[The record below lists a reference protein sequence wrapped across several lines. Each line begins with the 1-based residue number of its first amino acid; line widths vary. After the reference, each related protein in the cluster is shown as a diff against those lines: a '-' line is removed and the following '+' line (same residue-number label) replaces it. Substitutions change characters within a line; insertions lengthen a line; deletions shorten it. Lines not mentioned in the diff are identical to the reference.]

1 MDIGLKTVAVSLAV
15 CTLAM
20 AAECASHDVKLRGY
34 VGRRMD
40 ACIHN
45 HILKHDACYL
55 TDPYKDKSEDHYWQ
69 CEFWGKWMHSA
80 APFLMKLRMEK
91 GECKIA
97 EELRANI
104 AASVENLLPCQEE
117 CGYLGN
123 YAPAARCGVASRT
136 SYGGWDVW
144 CQKYTLLGLLYAD
157 ECLGDKRCLDA
168 ACRHLDWLMAQ
179 VGPGKKDIGKT
190 GRYHGLASLSILEP
204 VVWLYRRTGKKE
216 YLDFATYIVSRMDA
230 PEGGGCLIS
239 KALSGVDVAD
249 RTSGK
254 DEWEKFACSKKAYE
268 MLSCYQGLL
277 GYYRVTSE
285 RSRGTRDPTEHDPRR
300 CLDAAV
306 ATAKSIIDKE
316 INIVG
321 GAASQELWY
330 HGKSKQTHPYYRM
343 NETCVVTTWLR
354 FCETLLEITGD
365 PIYADE
371 MERTFYN
378 IYLATLSRDG
388 STFAQ
393 YTGLEGTRSAGLN
406 NCFMEENCCNANG
419 PRGFVSFMRAFLTAR
434 GDAAELNFYETATA
448 SVMIPALKEKVTF
461 EVFTLYP
468 KEGEVRIVN
477 RTAKPL
483 DFTLKLRI
491 PAWSAKTEVK
501 VNGEAAS
508 PRPSARSASAPYHVD
523 ASLPVPGKYFELR
536 RTWLPGDKVEIVF
549 DMPCRAH
556 LLNNHVAFTRGP
568 IVLARDARFHD
579 GNLVERMR
587 AIDFKKG
594 VELRPVPT
602 GNGDIW
608 MAFAAFLPMGAHSES
623 PDNVHPQPVKFCDFA
638 SAGNTWTDKSAYRVW
653 IPVELRPWDT
663 PMDSPEELP

>member
-1 MDIGLKTVAVSLAV
+1 MDVGLKTVAVSLVV

-20 AAECASHDVKLRGY
+20 AAECATHDVKVRGY

-80 APFLMKLRMEK
+80 APFLAYMSGGRGATRPTDYES
-91 GECKIA
+91 
-97 EELRANI
+97 LRANI
-104 AASVENLLPCQEE
+104 AASVENLLPCQEA

-123 YAPAARCGVASRT
+123 YAPEARCGVASRT

-157 ECLGDKRCLDA
+157 ECLGDKRCLDV
-168 ACRHLDWLMAQ
+168 ACRHLDWLMTQ

-230 PEGGGCLIS
+230 PEGGGGLIS
-239 KALSGVDVAD
+239 KALAGVDVAD

-277 GYYRVTSE
+277 GYYRAT
-285 RSRGTRDPTEHDPRR
+285 GDRR
-300 CLDAAV
+300 CLEAV
-306 ATAKSIIDKE
+306 IATAKNIVAQE

-354 FCETLLEITGD
+354 LCEHLLAETGD
-365 PIYADE
+365 SAWADE

-419 PRGFVSFMRAFLTAR
+419 PRGFVSFMRAFLTAK
-434 GDAAELNFYETATA
+434 DSVATLNFYETSSA
-448 SVMIPALKEKVTF
+448 SVELPSLKEKVTF
-461 EVFTLYP
+461 EMFTLYP

-491 PAWSAKTEVK
+491 PSWAEKAEVK
-501 VNGEAAS
+501 VNGGQAGS
-508 PRPSARSASAPYHVD
+508 PGQPNGALGERA
-523 ASLPVPGKYFELR
+523 
-536 RTWLPGDKVEIVF
+536 LPGSYFVLQRRWMPGEKVEIVF

-594 VELRPVPT
+594 IDMRPVPT

-638 SAGNTWTDKSAYRVW
+638 SAGNTWTDESAYRVW

-663 PMDSPEELP
+663 PMDSPEVLP

>member
-1 MDIGLKTVAVSLAV
+1 MVFSVIAALVCGLANGTERVPA
-15 CTLAM
+15 TLQV
-20 AAECASHDVKLRGY
+20 VKVRGH
-34 VGRRMD
+34 VGRRID
-40 ACIHN
+40 ACFAN

-55 TDPYKDKSEDHYWQ
+55 TDPYKDRTEDHYWQ
-69 CEFWGKWMHSA
+69 CEFWGKWMHGA
-80 APFLMKLRMEK
+80 APFVAYT
-91 GECKIA
+91 GSDA
-97 EELRANI
+97 LRANI

-123 YAPAARCGVASRT
+123 YAPAARCGIASKT

-168 ACRHLDWLMAQ
+168 ACRLADWLITQ

-204 VVWLYRRTGKKE
+204 VVWLYRRMGKKG

-230 PEGGGCLIS
+230 EDGGGGLIS
-239 KALSGVDVAD
+239 KALAGVDVAD
-249 RTSGK
+249 RTPGA

-277 GYYRVTSE
+277 EYHKATG
-285 RSRGTRDPTEHDPRR
+285 DKR
-300 CLDAAV
+300 CLDAVV
-306 ATAKSIIDKE
+306 ATARNIIDKE

-354 FCETLLEITGD
+354 FCETLLALTGD
-365 PIYADE
+365 PAYADE

-419 PRGFVSFMRAFLTAR
+419 PRGFVSFMRALVMAETAAL
-434 GDAAELNFYETATA
+434 GHAALPGGAQSSATDADGTKPAHPVIAINFYETSTV
-448 SVMIPALKEKVTF
+448 SVEPPSLKETVTF
-461 EVFTLYP
+461 EMFTLYP

-491 PAWSAKTEVK
+491 PSWAEKAEVK
-501 VNGEAAS
+501 VNDAGGAQS
-508 PRPSARSASAPYHVD
+508 SATDTDGRK
-523 ASLPVPGKYFELR
+523 PVPPLPGSYYALSR
-536 RTWLPGDKVEIVF
+536 RWSPGDKVEVTF
-549 DMPCRAH
+549 DMPCRVH

-568 IVLARDARFHD
+568 IVLARDARFGD

-594 VELRPVPT
+594 VEMRPVPT

-623 PDNVHPQPVKFCDFA
+623 PDNVHPQVVRFCDFA
-638 SAGNTWTDKSAYRVW
+638 SAGNTWTDESAYRVW
-653 IPVELRPWDT
+653 LPVELRPWDA
-663 PMDSPEELP
+663 PID

>member
-1 MDIGLKTVAVSLAV
+1 MRPCERRIVIIAGALAVSAL
-15 CTLAM
+15 TSQ
-20 AAECASHDVKLRGY
+20 AEVKMRGY

-40 ACIHN
+40 ACIAN
-45 HILKHDACYL
+45 HVLKRDACYL
-55 TDPYKDKSEDHYWQ
+55 TDPYKYKTEDHYWQ

-80 APFLMKLRMEK
+80 APFLMKLRMEN

-97 EELRANI
+97 EDLRASI

-123 YAPAARCGVASRT
+123 YAPDARCGVASKT

-168 ACRHLDWLMAQ
+168 ACRHLDWLMTQ

-204 VVWLYRRTGKKE
+204 VVWIYKRTGKKE
-216 YLDFATYIVSRMDA
+216 YLDFASYIVSRMDA
-230 PEGGGCLIS
+230 EDGGGGLIS
-239 KALSGVDVAD
+239 KALAGVDVAD
-249 RTSGK
+249 RTPGK
-254 DEWEKFACSKKAYE
+254 NEWEKFACSKKAYE

-277 GYYRVTSE
+277 EYYRVTSE
-285 RSRGTRDPTEHDPRR
+285 RSRGTRDPTEYDSRR

-306 ATAKSIIDKE
+306 ATAKNIIDKE

-419 PRGFVSFMRAFLTAR
+419 PRGFVSFMHAFLTAK
-434 GDAAELNFYETATA
+434 DSVATLNFYETSSA
-448 SVMIPALKEKVTF
+448 SVELPSLKEKVTF
-461 EVFTLYP
+461 EMFTLYP

-483 DFTLKLRI
+483 ELTIGALR
-491 PAWSAKTEVK
+491 
-501 VNGEAAS
+501 
-508 PRPSARSASAPYHVD
+508 
-523 ASLPVPGKYFELR
+523 
-536 RTWLPGDKVEIVF
+536 
-549 DMPCRAH
+549 
-556 LLNNHVAFTRGP
+556 
-568 IVLARDARFHD
+568 
-579 GNLVERMR
+579 
-587 AIDFKKG
+587 
-594 VELRPVPT
+594 
-602 GNGDIW
+602 
-608 MAFAAFLPMGAHSES
+608 
-623 PDNVHPQPVKFCDFA
+623 
-638 SAGNTWTDKSAYRVW
+638 
-653 IPVELRPWDT
+653 
-663 PMDSPEELP
+663 

>member
-1 MDIGLKTVAVSLAV
+1 MRPCERRIVIIAGALAVSAL
-15 CTLAM
+15 TSQ
-20 AAECASHDVKLRGY
+20 AEVKMRGY

-40 ACIHN
+40 VCVQN
-45 HILKHDACYL
+45 HVLKHDACYL
-55 TDPYKDKSEDHYWQ
+55 TDPYKDKTEDHYWQ

-80 APFLMKLRMEK
+80 APFLSYMSGGRGATRPTDYEK
-91 GECKIA
+91 
-97 EELRANI
+97 LRANI
-104 AASVENLLPCQEE
+104 VASVENLLPCQEE

-123 YAPAARCGVASRT
+123 YAPSARCGVASKT
-136 SYGGWDVW
+136 AYGGWDVW

-168 ACRHLDWLMAQ
+168 ACRHLDWLMTQ

-204 VVWLYRRTGKKE
+204 VVWLYRRTGKKD

-230 PEGGGCLIS
+230 EDGGGGLIS
-239 KALSGVDVAD
+239 KALAGVDAAD
-249 RTSGK
+249 LTPGA
-254 DEWEKFACSKKAYE
+254 EAWEKFACSKKAYE

-277 GYYRVTSE
+277 EYYRVTGE
-285 RSRGTRDPTEHDPRR
+285 RR

-306 ATAKSIIDKE
+306 ATAKNVIAKE
-316 INIVG
+316 LNIVG

-330 HGKSKQTHPYYRM
+330 HGKVKQTHPYYRM

-354 FCETLLEITGD
+354 LCESLLAETGD
-365 PIYADE
+365 PSWADE

-388 STFAQ
+388 SAFAQ
-393 YTGLEGTRSAGLN
+393 YTGLEGMRSAGLN

-419 PRGFVSFMRAFLTAR
+419 PRGFVSFMRALLTV
-434 GDAAELNFYETATA
+434 DAAAWGHAALPAVAINLYETSTV
-448 SVMIPALKEKVTF
+448 SVELPALKERVTF
-461 EVFTLYP
+461 EMFALYP

-477 RTAKPL
+477 RTVKPF
-483 DFTLKLRI
+483 DFALKLRI
-491 PAWSAKTEVK
+491 PSWSSKTVVK
-501 VNGEAAS
+501 VNGEAVAGV
-508 PRPSARSASAPYHVD
+508 SAGTYC
-523 ASLPVPGKYFELR
+523 ELKR
-536 RTWLPGDKVEIVF
+536 HWMPGDKVEVDF
-549 DMPCRAH
+549 DMPCRVH

-594 VELRPVPT
+594 VEMRPVPT
-602 GNGDIW
+602 GHGDIW
-608 MAFAAFLPMGAHSES
+608 MAFSAFLPMGAHSES
-623 PDNVHPQPVKFCDFA
+623 PDNVHSQPVKFCDFA
-638 SAGNTWTDKSAYRVW
+638 SAGNTWTDESAYRVW
-653 IPVELRPWDT
+653 LPVELRPWDT
-663 PMDSPEELP
+663 PMNSPETLP

>member
-1 MDIGLKTVAVSLAV
+1 MTRVMILSTIAVLVCGLATGAEWVSA
-15 CTLAM
+15 TLR
-20 AAECASHDVKLRGY
+20 DVKVRGH
-34 VGRRMD
+34 VGRRID
-40 ACIHN
+40 ACFAN

-55 TDPYKDKSEDHYWQ
+55 TDPYKDSTEDHYWQ

-80 APFLMKLRMEK
+80 TPFVVYT
-91 GECKIA
+91 GSDA
-97 EELRANI
+97 LRAHI

-123 YAPAARCGVASRT
+123 YASAARCGIASKT

-168 ACRHLDWLMAQ
+168 ACRLADWLMTQ

-190 GRYHGLASLSILEP
+190 GRYHGLASCSILEP
-204 VVWLYRRTGKKE
+204 VVWLYRRTGEKK
-216 YLDFATYIVSRMDA
+216 YLDFAAYIVSRIDA
-230 PEGGGCLIS
+230 EDGCGGLIS
-239 KALSGVDVAD
+239 KALAGVDVAD
-249 RTSGK
+249 RTPGA

-277 GYYRVTSE
+277 EYHKAT
-285 RSRGTRDPTEHDPRR
+285 DDKR

-306 ATAKSIIDKE
+306 ATARSIIDKE

-354 FCETLLEITGD
+354 FCETLLALTGD
-365 PIYADE
+365 PAYADE

-419 PRGFVSFMRAFLTAR
+419 PRGFVSFMRTLLMAE
-434 GDAAELNFYETATA
+434 GNAAVLNFYETSTA
-448 SVMIPALKEKVTF
+448 SVELPALKEKVTV
-461 EVFTLYP
+461 ETFTLYP

-491 PAWSAKTEVK
+491 PSWAGNADVK
-501 VNGEAAS
+501 VNGAATEGVS
-508 PRPSARSASAPYHVD
+508 SGSYCV
-523 ASLPVPGKYFELR
+523 LR
-536 RTWLPGDKVEIVF
+536 RRWLPGDKVEVMF
-549 DMPCRAH
+549 DMPCRVH
-556 LLNNHVAFTRGP
+556 LLNNHVAFMRGP
-568 IVLARDARFHD
+568 IVLARDACFHD

-594 VELRPVPT
+594 VDMRPVPT

-608 MAFAAFLPMGAHSES
+608 MAFAAVLPMGAHSES
-623 PDNVHPQPVKFCDFA
+623 PDNVHPQVVRFCDFA
-638 SAGNTWTDKSAYRVW
+638 SAGNTWTDESAYRVW
-653 IPVELRPWDT
+653 LPVELRPWDT
-663 PMDSPEELP
+663 PMDSPETLP